1 MQVRLDRSF
10 HVQELEVR
18 FRPGRKP
25 PEPTRITN
33 PNIAFEL
40 LRRHYADQPR
50 EQLICLSLNNQNQV
64 IGLELVS
71 QGTADAAHA
80 STREV
85 FKAPIIIN
93 ATAIILVHNHP
104 GGSVEPSLD
113 DRRTAQRLREA
124 GDIFEIKVLDFMII
138 TTKEY
143 YSFAASEPDWQSS
156 KGG

>member
-25 PEPTRITN
+25 PEPTAITS
-33 PNIAFEL
+33 PNIAFDL
-40 LRRHYADQPR
+40 LRQHYADQPR
-50 EQLICLSLNNQNQV
+50 EQLICLSLNSRNQV
-64 IGLELVS
+64 IGLEIVS

-104 GGSVEPSLD
+104 GGSVEPSVD

-124 GDIFEIKVLDFMII
+124 GQLMDIKVLDFMVI
-138 TTKEY
+138 TTESF
-143 YSFAASEPDWQSS
+143 YSFASSEPDWQSS

>member
-25 PEPTRITN
+25 PEPTRITS

-40 LRRHYADQPR
+40 LRQHYADQPR

-64 IGLELVS
+64 IGLEMVS

-93 ATAIILVHNHP
+93 ATAVILVHNNP

-113 DRRTAQRLREA
+113 DRHTAQRLREA

-138 TTKEY
+138 TTREY
-143 YSFAASEPDWQSS
+143 YSFAASEPDWQSN

>member
-1 MQVRLDRSF
+1 MQLRLDRSF

-25 PEPTRITN
+25 PEPTRITS

-40 LRRHYADQPR
+40 LRQHYADQPR

-64 IGLELVS
+64 VGLEIVS

-104 GGSVEPSLD
+104 GGSIEPSLD

-138 TTKEY
+138 TTTSF
-143 YSFAASEPDWQSS
+143 YSFASSEPDWQST

>member
-25 PEPTRITN
+25 PEPTRITS

-40 LRRHYADQPR
+40 LRQHYADQPR

-64 IGLELVS
+64 IGLEIVS

-104 GGSVEPSLD
+104 SGNSNPSQE
-113 DRRTAQRLREA
+113 DRNTAKNFAHAAKLI
-124 GDIFEIKVLDFMII
+124 GLKMLDFII
-138 TTKEY
+138 VTGETY
-143 YSFAASEPDWQSS
+143 YSFAQSDPLAIDPN
-156 KGG
+156 

>member
-1 MQVRLDRSF
+1 MQLRLDRSF

-18 FRPGRKP
+18 FRPGRKDP
-25 PEPTRITN
+25 DPTAITS

-40 LRRHYADQPR
+40 LRKHYANQPR
-50 EQLICLSLNNQNQV
+50 EQLICLSLNTRNQV
-64 IGLELVS
+64 IGLEIVS

-93 ATAIILVHNHP
+93 ATAIILAHNHP
-104 GGSVEPSLD
+104 SGDPQPSLE
-113 DRRTAQRLREA
+113 DRQTAKRLRQA
-124 GDIFEIKVLDFMII
+124 GDIFDIKVLDFMIV

>member
-25 PEPTRITN
+25 PEPTRITS

-40 LRRHYADQPR
+40 LRQHYADQPR

-64 IGLELVS
+64 IGLEIVS
-71 QGTADAAHA
+71 QGTADAAHS

-93 ATAIILVHNHP
+93 ATAVILVHNHP

-124 GDIFEIKVLDFMII
+124 GDIFEIRVLDFMIL
-138 TTKEY
+138 TTSSF
-143 YSFAASEPDWQSS
+143 YSFAASEPDWQSN